1 MGGCDERTCTFF
13 NFSIGQGYL
22 LVTPI
27 QAVKMVATV
36 ANGGREVFPH
46 LIKRKQEVV
55 PQKILATR
63 ELEIIRSGMKK
74 AVSSSSGTGCRAK
87 VPGVDMFAKTGTA
100 QVSGKQSH
108 GWYVGFAEINDKK
121 ICYSV
126 FLENGGSGGM
136 KPAEIVRNLVTY
148 LKDNDVN

>member
-1 MGGCDERTCTFF
+1 M

-74 AVSSSSGTGCRAK
+74 AVI
-87 VPGVDMFAKTGTA
+87 VV
-100 QVSGKQSH
+100 
-108 GWYVGFAEINDKK
+108 E
-121 ICYSV
+121 
-126 FLENGGSGGM
+126 EN
-136 KPAEIVRNLVTY
+136 ETTQY
-148 LKDNDVN
+148 